1 MSEDGKAAP
10 GDLIIIDR
18 VLERTQRVVEPELD
32 MNRLRPR
39 QRSGFEQLRQ
49 WLRQMLF
56 GVGGTRSPMRSIG
69 RELEEV
75 WPSGER

>member
-1 MSEDGKAAP
+1 VAVT

-18 VLERTQRVVEPELD
+18 VWERTRRVVEPELD

-49 WLRQMLF
+49 WLRRMLL
-56 GVGGTRSPMRSIG
+56 GVGGARSPMRSIA

>member
-1 MSEDGKAAP
+1 VAVT

-18 VLERTQRVVEPELD
+18 VLERTRRVVEPELD

-49 WLRQMLF
+49 WLRRMLL
-56 GVGGTRSPMRSIG
+56 GVGGTRSPMRSIA

>member
-1 MSEDGKAAP
+1 MRKVAVT

-18 VLERTQRVVEPELD
+18 VLERTRRVVEPELD

-39 QRSGFEQLRQ
+39 QRSSFEQLGQ
-49 WLRQMLF
+49 WLRRMLL
-56 GVGGTRSPMRSIG
+56 GVAGTRSPMRSIA